1 MYRGSIGCCWTS
13 ATDRRTVSHIVV
25 DIAITSD
32 EWLKLYRGAAR
43 DVHATARDGRSV
55 RFPARILSRFYLRD
69 GIRGSFR
76 IEFDDAGKFVRVDRL
91 T

>member
-1 MYRGSIGCCWTS
+1 MQQIF
-13 ATDRRTVSHIVV
+13 V

-32 EWLKLYRGAAR
+32 EWLKLYQGIAR
-43 DVHATARDGRSV
+43 DVHTVARDGRSV

-69 GIRGSFR
+69 GVRGSFC
-76 IEFDDAGKFVRVDRL
+76 ITFDDAGKFVSIER